1 MVARSVPSARLAHG
15 LQHQRRNTKEAIMN
29 LQDDLLAMERKLWSG
44 GKAVYE
50 RTLDDDCLIAFTEM
64 AGVSSCDSIAQQ
76 ADANRWHGLDIEVE
90 GFLQPTDDVAL
101 LTYHASAVRGPD
113 EPYEARVS
121 SGYVRRGGH
130 WKMMFHQQTPL
141 SAGKEGA

>member
-1 MVARSVPSARLAHG
+1 
-15 LQHQRRNTKEAIMN
+15 MN
-29 LQDDLLAMERKLWSG
+29 LQDDLLTMERKLWSG
-44 GKAVYE
+44 GQAAY
-50 RTLDDDCLIAFTEM
+50 RGTLDDDCLIAFTEM
-64 AGVSSCDSIAQQ
+64 AGVTSRDSIAKQ

-101 LTYHASAVRGPD
+101 LTYHATALRDED

-121 SGYVRRGGH
+121 SGYVRRDGN

-141 SAGKEGA
+141 PPASRTRSAFNT